1 MSAAATGHMSPSIF
15 GGESRRFWA
24 LVWTLAITEF
34 KLKFFGSALGYLWTL
49 IRPLCLFA
57 VIYFVFTEVVDIGDD
72 VKHYPVYLLTSIV
85 LFGYF
90 AETTSSGLQSLLT
103 RENLLRKMRFPRMV
117 IPLSVSL
124 TALFT
129 LATNLMA
136 VLVFALASG
145 VTPRWS
151 WLQFPLL
158 VLMLT
163 ILAVGLAM
171 LLSVLYVRFRDIH
184 PIWEVVTQ
192 VLFYGSPV
200 LYVLSQ
206 APDKVERA
214 LLVNPIAVVLTQMR
228 HAVIDPAAPNAAHAI
243 GPDIRLAI
251 PLGIVLTSFAIGMLV
266 FAREAPKVAENL

>member
-1 MSAAATGHMSPSIF
+1 MSAAAAEHMGPSTF
-15 GGESRRFWA
+15 GGEARRFWA
-24 LVWTLAITEF
+24 LVWTLAVTEF

-49 IRPLCLFA
+49 IRPLCLFG
-57 VIYFVFTEVVDIGDD
+57 VLYFVFTEVVKIGDD
-72 VKHYPVYLLTSIV
+72 VKYYPVYLLTSIV
-85 LFGYF
+85 LFTYF
-90 AETTSSGLQSLLT
+90 AETTSSGLQSLLA

-124 TALFT
+124 TALFN
-129 LATNLMA
+129 LGTNLMA

-158 VLMLT
+158 VLALT
-163 ILAVGLAM
+163 VLAVGLAM
-171 LLSVLYVRFRDIH
+171 LLSVLYVRFRDMH

-206 APDKVERA
+206 APDNVERA
-214 LLVNPIAVVLTQMR
+214 LLLNPIATVLTQMR
-228 HAVIDPAAPNAAHAI
+228 HAILDPAAPTAAYAI
-243 GPDIRLAI
+243 GPSWRLAI
-251 PLGIVLTSFAIGMLV
+251 PAAIVLGSFALGIFV
-266 FAREAPKVAENL
+266 FTREAPKVAENL